1 MDKNKIEKKI
11 INILNKRKKIKKNTN
26 LKTYYYLDN
35 GHIDSIEIMNFVVE
49 LEKVFEIKL
58 FNKDIIS
65 RKFRSIQGLISVI
78 HEKSNK

>member
-11 INILNKRKKIKKNTN
+11 INLLNKRKKIKKNTN
-26 LKTYYYLDN
+26 FKTYYYLDN

-49 LEKVFEIKL
+49 LEKGFGIKL

-65 RKFRSIQGLISVI
+65 RKFRSIQGLISIVYDKI
-78 HEKSNK
+78 K